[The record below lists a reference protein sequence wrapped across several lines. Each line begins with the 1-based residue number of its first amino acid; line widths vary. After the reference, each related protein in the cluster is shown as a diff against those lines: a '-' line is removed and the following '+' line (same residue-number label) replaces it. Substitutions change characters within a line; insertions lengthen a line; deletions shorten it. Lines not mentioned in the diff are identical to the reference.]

1 MYGMVHFRPIA
12 RSMNGST
19 GPRQK
24 TVSFRLPQALMEQ
37 MRSLA
42 RQNRRTLSG
51 EVHLAIEKHLETNGI
66 EPNESE
72 DTPAAI

>member
-1 MYGMVHFRPIA
+1 
-12 RSMNGST
+12 
-19 GPRQK
+19 
-24 TVSFRLPQALMEQ
+24 MEQ